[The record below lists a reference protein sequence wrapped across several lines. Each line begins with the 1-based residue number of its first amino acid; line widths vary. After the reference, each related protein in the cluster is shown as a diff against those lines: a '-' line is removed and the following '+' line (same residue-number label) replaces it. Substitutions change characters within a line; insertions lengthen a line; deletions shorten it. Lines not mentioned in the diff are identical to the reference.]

1 MERLDSCYNG
11 PRWHIDRPVGGSGM
25 KPQVGLSWAT
35 MGKIH
40 GADAWS
46 SSVGCTPGSRMLEP
60 AGLAVIMAVRCDQ
73 CDGSG
78 PVRRCVDASMR

>member
-1 MERLDSCYNG
+1 
-11 PRWHIDRPVGGSGM
+11 M
-25 KPQVGLSWAT
+25 KPQVGLPWAT

-46 SSVGCTPGSRMLEP
+46 TSVGCTPVAEMLEH
-60 AGLAVIMAVRCDQ
+60 ARLAVIMAVRCDQ

-78 PVRRCVDASMR
+78 PVRRCVDALMR